1 MLAPGRRRS
10 QPGTLPMRKLTSL
23 TSCRAGAA
31 LPWWTS
37 RQTDGNADVG
47 ESPGEAGDAC
57 AIPAI
62 RAMWVV
68 PSTGAAQDT
77 TPRRRLDTIRR
88 FFGRRKR
95 TTETQRAQRKET
107 QRR

>member
-1 MLAPGRRRS
+1 MLAPGRRKS

-23 TSCRAGAA
+23 TSCVAGAV

-37 RQTDGNADVG
+37 RQTDGNAAAG

-68 PSTGAAQDT
+68 PSTGAARHDAAAAIG
-77 TPRRRLDTIRR
+77 PDSLV
-88 FFGRRKR
+88 FWKR
-95 TTETQRAQRKET
+95 ETNHRGTENTEERNAESS
-107 QRR
+107 